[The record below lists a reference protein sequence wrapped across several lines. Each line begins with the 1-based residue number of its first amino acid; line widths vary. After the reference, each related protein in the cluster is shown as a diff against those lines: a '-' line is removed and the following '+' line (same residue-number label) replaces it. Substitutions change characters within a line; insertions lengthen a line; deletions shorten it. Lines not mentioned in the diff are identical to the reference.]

1 MGKEKKEKHKKDKD
15 KKRRRDHDGDEE
27 RNREKALK
35 MAKKVMK
42 NLEKGGAAGH
52 GYTNAE
58 NPFGDA
64 KVSERFVWGKKIEK
78 QLQEG
83 ADVRELTSKAERKRQ
98 EERLAEIEKVRKRR
112 EERAAERAL
121 QEEELSIMQRERA
134 VLEGIE
140 MEAKEEE
147 FHLETAKRRAQQRM
161 REGRA
166 KPIDALAVNLFLME
180 EFDVNMTAPYSVFI
194 GLSLEDVEE
203 LRDDIKGYQALDSKD
218 AVHKEFWDALAEVA
232 EVEYVEALHTEEADR
247 ARMRG
252 EPEPEHR
259 SEAGLHTA
267 VDTDIQMLLA
277 GKSHRELVEMEEGI
291 QAQLDGGD
299 AADPEFLAAVLKRLT
314 LAKAKARLREIHEDL
329 LRKHLDRIVT
339 APDRAEDIAAAM
351 GWADE
356 DKAQAPPERDEA
368 EIELEEDMEAQ
379 EAAAR
384 LEPAEPKQVEPEEE
398 EYEEPEEENVGQ
410 WSPRPLEP
418 EHVVGQ
424 DVIPEEEDARL
435 LDLLRKKVKYHAAQ
449 QFSRAAMQAAAQRSG
464 GASASDRAYQD
475 MLQDS
480 TTAGGVHPMMRL
492 IADAAPQKGEIAMR
506 SGQVAEVDDAETQRF
521 KAASARLMGDMNDA
535 GDAPFRGEVQLD
547 SKVYW
552 WNEKY
557 RPRKPKYFNRV
568 HTGYEWNKYNQTHY
582 DHDNPPPKVVQGYKF
597 NIFYP
602 DLINKDEA
610 PTYSLEKDPDA
621 DEHGSTCLLIFHAGP
636 PYEDTAFKIL
646 NKEWEYSHK
655 KGFKSTFERGIL
667 HLYFN
672 FKRNRYRR

>member
-1 MGKEKKEKHKKDKD
+1 
-15 KKRRRDHDGDEE
+15 
-27 RNREKALK
+27 
-35 MAKKVMK
+35 MK
-42 NLEKGGAAGH
+42 NLEKGGASGH
-52 GYTNAE
+52 GYTDAE

-64 KVSERFVWGKKIEK
+64 KVTERFVWGKKIEK
-78 QLQEG
+78 QLQDG
-83 ADVRELTSKAERKRQ
+83 ADVRELTSKAESRRQ
-98 EERLAEIEKVRKRR
+98 QERLAEIEKVRKRR

-134 VLEGIE
+134 VLEGVE

-147 FHLETAKRRAQQRM
+147 FHLETAKKRAQQRM

-166 KPIDALAVNLFLME
+166 KPIDALAINLFLME

-194 GLSLEDVEE
+194 GLTLDDVEE
-203 LRDDIKGYQALDSKD
+203 LCDDIKGYQALDSKD
-218 AVHKEFWDALAEVA
+218 GVHKEFWDALGEVA
-232 EVEYVEALHTEEADR
+232 EVEYLEAKHTEEADR

-259 SEAGLHTA
+259 GEVGLHAA
-267 VDTDIQMLLA
+267 VDNDIQMLLA
-277 GKSHRELVEMEEGI
+277 GKSHMELSEMEEGI

-299 AADPEFLAAVLKRLT
+299 AADPEFLAAVLKRLA
-314 LAKAKARLREIHEDL
+314 LAKAKARLREIHEAL
-329 LRKHLDRIVT
+329 LRKHLDRIVA
-339 APDRAEDIAAAM
+339 APDHAEDVAAAM

-356 DKAQAPPERDEA
+356 DNGKVAPERDEA
-368 EIELEEDMEAQ
+368 EIDLPMDEDTEKAEAAGQQPVEPVQETEED
-379 EAAAR
+379 
-384 LEPAEPKQVEPEEE
+384 

-435 LDLLRKKVKYHAAQ
+435 LDLLRKKVRYHAAQ
-449 QFSRAAMQAAAQRSG
+449 QFSRAAMQEAAQRGS

-475 MLQDS
+475 MLQDA

-492 IADAAPQKGEIAMR
+492 IADAAPQRGEIAMR
-506 SGQVAEVDDAETQRF
+506 SGQAPEVEDAETQRF
-521 KAASARLMGDMNDA
+521 KAASARLMGDINDA

-602 DLINKDEA
+602 DLIDKDEA
-610 PTYSLEKDPDA
+610 PTYSCEKDPNA

-636 PYEDTAFKIL
+636 PYEDIAFKIL